1 MKFASNLIISTD
13 ELTDDE
19 FNLIYST
26 LNSHYIMKMI
36 KEQLEEY
43 LYNTVDKIN
52 DILDNNLLLNDE
64 SITNKN
70 DYFFLHEK
78 EKEIDNKFL
87 IQIPQFKSKDIVLLY
102 IQFGAKNKKTK
113 DYEPNEGPI
122 IKQIKYNRIID
133 VLMVQK
139 TNILNDNFGK
149 KLLKLLL

>member
-1 MKFASNLIISTD
+1 MII
-13 ELTDDE
+13 
-19 FNLIYST
+19 
-26 LNSHYIMKMI
+26 K
-36 KEQLEEY
+36 
-43 LYNTVDKIN
+43 
-52 DILDNNLLLNDE
+52 
-64 SITNKN
+64 
-70 DYFFLHEK
+70 K

-113 DYEPNEGPI
+113 DYESNEGPI

-133 VLMVQK
+133 VLMAQK